1 MALIRV
7 NGGTGVTVTEIIP
20 SGYEPSNPI
29 SYSGLEIGATYAI
42 SFGKLSN
49 ATSQDLALTGATIL
63 YQNRDGLGGS
73 ANANYGIAIIKA
85 TATTV
90 TSTGTNAM
98 QLGSKIYKI
107 G

>member
-7 NGGTGVTVTEIIP
+7 NGGTSSTVTEITP
-20 SGYEPSNPI
+20 SGYNPSDPK
-29 SYSGLEIGATYAI
+29 SYSGLEVGATYAI
-42 SFGKLSN
+42 SFGKVSD

-63 YQNRDGLGGS
+63 YQNRNSSGGS
-73 ANANYGIAIIKA
+73 AGANFGIAIIRA
-85 TATTV
+85 TAATV

-98 QLGSKIYKI
+98 ALGSKIYKI